1 MALYKLYI
9 EKVVYE
15 NQLIVN
21 GMTEVVVKTQASTS
35 DYSSSMK
42 KKVLEKHE
50 TVSKYV
56 ASVEFRNIQQ
66 SFKKASII
74 ASLINCDAIEIT

>member
-15 NQLIVN
+15 NQLIVD

-56 ASVEFRNIQQ
+56 TSVEFRNIQQ

>member
-1 MALYKLYI
+1 MALYKLYV

-56 ASVEFRNIQQ
+56 TSVEFRNIQQ
-66 SFKKASII
+66 SFKKASIT
-74 ASLINCDAIEIT
+74 ASLINRDAIEIT

>member
-56 ASVEFRNIQQ
+56 TSVEFRNIQQ
-66 SFKKASII
+66 SFKKASIT

>member
-15 NQLIVN
+15 NQFIVN

-35 DYSSSMK
+35 DYSSPMK

-56 ASVEFRNIQQ
+56 TSVEFRNIQQ
-66 SFKKASII
+66 SFKKASIT
-74 ASLINCDAIEIT
+74 ASLINRDAIEIT

>member
-21 GMTEVVVKTQASTS
+21 GMTEAVVKTQASTS

-56 ASVEFRNIQQ
+56 TSVEFRNIQQ
-66 SFKKASII
+66 SFKKASIT

>member
-15 NQLIVN
+15 NQFIVN

-56 ASVEFRNIQQ
+56 TSVEFRNIQQ

>member
-15 NQLIVN
+15 NQLIVD

-56 ASVEFRNIQQ
+56 TSVEFRNIQQ
-66 SFKKASII
+66 SFKKASIT
-74 ASLINCDAIEIT
+74 ASLINCDAIELT

>member
-15 NQLIVN
+15 NQFIVN

-56 ASVEFRNIQQ
+56 TSVEFRNIQQ
-66 SFKKASII
+66 SFKKASIT
-74 ASLINCDAIEIT
+74 ASLINRDAIEIT

>member
-9 EKVVYE
+9 EQVVYE
-15 NQLIVN
+15 NQLIVD

-56 ASVEFRNIQQ
+56 TSVEFRNIQQ

-74 ASLINCDAIEIT
+74 ASLINCDAIEVT

>member
-56 ASVEFRNIQQ
+56 TSVEFRNIQQ
-66 SFKKASII
+66 SFKKASIT
-74 ASLINCDAIEIT
+74 ASLINRDAIEIT

>member
-15 NQLIVN
+15 NQFIVN

-56 ASVEFRNIQQ
+56 TSVEFRNIQQ
-66 SFKKASII
+66 SFKKASIT

>member
-15 NQLIVN
+15 NQLIVD

-56 ASVEFRNIQQ
+56 TSVEFRNIQQ
-66 SFKKASII
+66 SFKKASIT
-74 ASLINCDAIEIT
+74 ASLINRDAIEIT

>member
-15 NQLIVN
+15 NQLIVD

-56 ASVEFRNIQQ
+56 TSVEFRNIQQ
-66 SFKKASII
+66 SFKKASIT

>member
-1 MALYKLYI
+1 
-9 EKVVYE
+9 
-15 NQLIVN
+15 
-21 GMTEVVVKTQASTS
+21 MTEVVVKTQARTS

-56 ASVEFRNIQQ
+56 TSVEFRNIQQ
-66 SFKKASII
+66 SFKKASIT
-74 ASLINCDAIEIT
+74 ASLINRDAIEIT

>member
-15 NQLIVN
+15 NQFIVN

-56 ASVEFRNIQQ
+56 TSVEFRNIQQ
-66 SFKKASII
+66 SFKKASIT
-74 ASLINCDAIEIT
+74 ASLINCDAIELT

>member
-1 MALYKLYI
+1 
-9 EKVVYE
+9 
-15 NQLIVN
+15 
-21 GMTEVVVKTQASTS
+21 MTEVVVKTQASTS

-66 SFKKASII
+66 SFKKASIT